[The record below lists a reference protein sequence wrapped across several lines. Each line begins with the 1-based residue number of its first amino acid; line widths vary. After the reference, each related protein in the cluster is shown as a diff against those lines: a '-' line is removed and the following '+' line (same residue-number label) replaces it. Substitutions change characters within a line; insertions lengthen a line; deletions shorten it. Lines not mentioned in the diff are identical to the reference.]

1 MYRNVTRPKCPVT
14 ETAQTETAQT
24 ETAQTETVQTETA
37 RPKNP
42 VLCDLTVAMIDK
54 TSNGFNLCCH

>member
-1 MYRNVTRPKCPVT
+1 MYRNVTRPKCPV
-14 ETAQTETAQT
+14 TETAQT